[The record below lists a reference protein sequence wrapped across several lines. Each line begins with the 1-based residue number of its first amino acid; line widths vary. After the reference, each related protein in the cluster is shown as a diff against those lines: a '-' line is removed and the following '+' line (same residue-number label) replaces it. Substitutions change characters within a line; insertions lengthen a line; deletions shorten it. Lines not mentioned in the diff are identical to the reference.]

1 MLRRLAAGSRAVV
14 GLDPSP
20 DMLSLAKAHDGGAR
34 LVLGAVE
41 AIPLDDRSLDAVV
54 SLRLFG
60 HLASEEKV
68 AALREF
74 SRVAIVGAVVCYAG
88 DSPWLRFRRV
98 RAGRNGPYWRPV
110 SDSLLEKMASDAGL
124 TAVGQLGILGRFPKR
139 GRWYCVQTIHREPQ
153 RDPDA
158 DVPLDATAH
167 DVGVSSGNHC
177 GKLALKLSGSTVS
190 LLASRH
196 KEPPR
201 LHGGDRPCVP
211 GPSGFRSRPV

>member
-124 TAVGQLGILGRFPKR
+124 TAVGRLRMFGPLSETRALVLR
-139 GRWYCVQTIHREPQ
+139 TD
-153 RDPDA
+153 DP
-158 DVPLDATAH
+158 
-167 DVGVSSGNHC
+167 S
-177 GKLALKLSGSTVS
+177 
-190 LLASRH
+190 
-196 KEPPR
+196 
-201 LHGGDRPCVP
+201 
-211 GPSGFRSRPV
+211 